1 MSSET
6 GHSSSSRRLT
16 LKDVTDA
23 PHASEDSVGM
33 ELRAMRLQRGES
45 LSQVSQVLRIRKD
58 MVEAIEHGRHDLLPG
73 HAYEVGFV
81 RAYADYMRLDT
92 ADIVRRYKAELAS
105 LDEGEHFKIQVAEED
120 QRFSFVSVS
129 VIVLCLAAAVAGAWY
144 LASEA
149 GWIGEKRPLGPSVA
163 ATDDPAVA
171 QPGPATP
178 APAPLPDPAPAPLP
192 TAPVEPVAPPPPP
205 PRPGGIVAPAPG
217 ETATPATGREMGKS
231 NVNARIVL
239 VARRAVLLQLSSSTL
254 RNTTYINRTLQP
266 GDSYRAPDV
275 AGLVLNADDAGAI
288 DVVLDGAFIG
298 RAGQDGAKIENFA
311 LSPQAYGAPAQRPGS
326 TPTTEG
332 AAAPAPSPAAPAAPA
347 PSVPAP
353 ATPAPAAPAPA
364 AGGAVME

>member
-129 VIVLCLAAAVAGAWY
+129 VIVLCLAAAVAGA
-144 LASEA
+144 LQADTFVFFTDVP
-149 GWIGEKRPLGPSVA
+149 GLRDA
-163 ATDDPAVA
+163 A
-171 QPGPATP
+171 
-178 APAPLPDPAPAPLP
+178 
-192 TAPVEPVAPPPPP
+192 
-205 PRPGGIVAPAPG
+205 G
-217 ETATPATGREMGKS
+217 ETVKEVTSAGVERLIAEGAITGGMIPKMEAALSALRCGVGRVVIRS
-231 NVNARIVL
+231 
-239 VARRAVLLQLSSSTL
+239 LSSELGGTVL
-254 RNTTYINRTLQP
+254 REI
-266 GDSYRAPDV
+266 
-275 AGLVLNADDAGAI
+275 
-288 DVVLDGAFIG
+288 
-298 RAGQDGAKIENFA
+298 
-311 LSPQAYGAPAQRPGS
+311 
-326 TPTTEG
+326 
-332 AAAPAPSPAAPAAPA
+332 
-347 PSVPAP
+347 
-353 ATPAPAAPAPA
+353 
-364 AGGAVME
+364 